1 MQLYIIRHA
10 QSKNNALY
18 ANYQTWDGRSPDPLL
33 SEIGQKQVTALATFL
48 ALENPDLEADDRDV
62 NNRRGFGLTHLYTS
76 LLQRSLITALAVSE
90 AIKIPAVACE
100 PIHEIGGIYNIA
112 DEFDKREGLEGPS
125 REFFENNYPAI
136 VLPDSLGPEGWWNR
150 PYERRE
156 MAIYRARLFWV
167 ELMAR
172 HGQSEDRVAMVT
184 HAGFFQTLMNLV
196 LDYSRLNQVG
206 EMERYIWFA
215 MNNASITRLDVM
227 EDRIRL
233 VYLNRLDHM
242 PAELIT

>member
-10 QSKNNALY
+10 QSKNNELY
-18 ANYQTWDGRSPDPLL
+18 ASQETWDGRTPDPLL
-33 SEIGQKQVTALATFL
+33 SEAGRQQAGVLASFM
-48 ALENPDLEADDRDV
+48 ARSDLHQEADDLDV
-62 NNRRGFGLTHLYTS
+62 NNQRGFRITHLYTS
-76 LLQRSLITALAVSE
+76 LLQRALLTALPLSE

-100 PIHEIGGIYNIA
+100 PIHEIGGVFEIV
-112 DEFDKREGLEGPS
+112 DDFDNRKGLPGPN
-125 REFFENNYPAI
+125 RAFFEKNYPSV
-136 VLPDSLGPEGWWNR
+136 VLPDSLGDDGWWNR
-150 PYERRE
+150 PYEQRE
-156 MAIYRARLFWV
+156 MSIYRARLFWV

-172 HGQSEDRVAMVT
+172 HGQSGDRVAMVT

-196 LDYSRLNQVG
+196 LDYTRLNQVG
-206 EMERYIWFA
+206 DMEKYIWFA